1 MNSQPPLDPYAV
13 LGIPREAQDAD
24 VKKAY
29 RKLARE
35 HHPDKGGDAEK
46 FKKVQEAYEVL
57 SDPQKRQNYD
67 QWGSAEGNPNGFPPG
82 GFNPADIFGQMFGGG
97 FGAPR
102 GPVRRA
108 NHEHELKIT
117 LEDAY
122 RGLTK
127 NFKIALSKP
136 CWTCQKKC
144 PQCNGRG
151 QVQIQMGPMAF
162 AQPCPAC
169 QGGGVHGAGCQECNF
184 RSKKTENLN
193 LELKIPKGIQS
204 GNTLTAHGLGEQAR
218 TREEESGDLIF
229 HIKIQDHPELLRQGD
244 DLVWHTKIDFVDSV
258 NGKIIHAPHFDGPI
272 RIDTADWGVLDPR
285 EDYVIPGKGFGTEGT
300 TSRGRYRV
308 AFNVVYPPAST
319 KFKIDKVVECSTP

>member
-1 MNSQPPLDPYAV
+1 MSDPYGA
-13 LGIPREAQDAD
+13 LGLQRGATEDE

-67 QWGSAEGNPNGFPPG
+67 QWGTADGPQGNPYG

-97 FGAPR
+97 HR

-108 NHEHELKIT
+108 NHEHEIAIS

-144 PQCNGRG
+144 PHCHGRG
-151 QVQIQMGPMAF
+151 QVHVQMGPMQF

-169 QGGGVHGAGCQECNF
+169 QGVGVHWTGCQECNF
-184 RSKKTENLN
+184 KGKKTENLN
-193 LELKIPKGIQS
+193 LELKIPKGVQA
-204 GNTLTAHGLGEQAR
+204 GNALTAHGLGEQAR
-218 TREEESGDLIF
+218 AKDEESGDLIF
-229 HIKIQDHPELLRQGD
+229 HVRIQDHPELLRQGD
-244 DLVWHTKIDFVDSV
+244 DLVWHTKISFVDSV
-258 NGKIIHAPHFDGPI
+258 NGKVIEAPHFDGPI

-285 EDYVIPGKGFGTEGT
+285 EDYVIPGKGFGAEGT

-308 AFNVVYPPAST
+308 SFNIAYPPASV
-319 KFKIDKVVECSTP
+319 KFKIDKIVECSTP